1 MKTVDETIK
10 HLQQQGEDSQFIFV
24 ANPTIIEDV
33 IYIDGRKVDNLL
45 IHIRQGA
52 YLVLP
57 QIVYYTSMLDDDS
70 MDFISTVSVAKNL
83 IGYNSEDIHLV
94 VDRKIPEDHGLSDI
108 VLPNQITNM
117 NQYVE
122 TLKDMDYV
130 KRCEDFFGGQIIE
143 LE

>member
-83 IGYNSEDIHLV
+83 IGYNNEDIHLV

-117 NQYVE
+117 NRYVE
-122 TLKDMDYV
+122 TLKNMDYE

>member
-70 MDFISTVSVAKNL
+70 MDFISTVRL
-83 IGYNSEDIHLV
+83 RRI
-94 VDRKIPEDHGLSDI
+94 
-108 VLPNQITNM
+108 
-117 NQYVE
+117 
-122 TLKDMDYV
+122 
-130 KRCEDFFGGQIIE
+130 
-143 LE
+143 